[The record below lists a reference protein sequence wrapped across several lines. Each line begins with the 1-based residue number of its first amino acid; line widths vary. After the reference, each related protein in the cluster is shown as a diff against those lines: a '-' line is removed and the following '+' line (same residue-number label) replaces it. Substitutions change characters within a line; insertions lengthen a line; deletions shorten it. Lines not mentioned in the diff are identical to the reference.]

1 MIQPSKAELIDQIFK
16 YWEKTYLKFSQV
28 SDNIRTISY
37 KRYNNVIAKVI
48 VRLDDRT
55 VIYGRVADSIF
66 NGLEAIGGF
75 YECMHHIGVLIVFFI
90 QERLF
95 KSEFIKELY

>member
-37 KRYNNVIAKVI
+37 KRHNNVIAKVI

>member
-1 MIQPSKAELIDQIFK
+1 
-16 YWEKTYLKFSQV
+16 
-28 SDNIRTISY
+28 
-37 KRYNNVIAKVI
+37 VI

-75 YECMHHIGVLIVFFI
+75 YECLHHIGVLIVFFI

-95 KSEFIKELY
+95 KSEFIKELYQIPSEKNGKKHKLDEKKVQE